1 MIGDGFR
8 KESKVSMISG
18 LSGSASGLYSFI
30 QSLSPGNQTSATTA
44 AASNPPQSVSG
55 QITGAGGG
63 HHHHHAGGGAMKQ
76 IQDAVTNA
84 LQTAQS
90 SGSSSDPNKI
100 IEDAI
105 AKVLQN
111 NNAASTGA
119 MQGSTGDADGDG
131 GGSTGASATQGQ
143 SFQQLLQSFGVSPQQ
158 FHQDFLSAVKDAQ
171 GGQMNP
177 LTALQSFPVGSMVD
191 VIG

>member
-1 MIGDGFR
+1 M
-8 KESKVSMISG
+8 SMISG

-44 AASNPPQSVSG
+44 AASNSSQSVSG

-63 HHHHHAGGGAMKQ
+63 HHHHHGGGGAMKQ
-76 IQDAVTNA
+76 LQDAVTNA

-90 SGSSSDPNKI
+90 SGSSADPNKI

-105 AKVLQN
+105 AKLLQN
-111 NNAASTGA
+111 DNGATTGTTQGAAA
-119 MQGSTGDADGDG
+119 DPDGDG
-131 GGSTGASATQGQ
+131 DGSAGATGAPGTSAQ

-158 FHQDFLSAVKDAQ
+158 FHQDLLSAVKDAQ
-171 GGQMNP
+171 GGQINP

-191 VIG
+191 MVG